1 MQARTER
8 LKLAVA
14 VVDAEI
20 AAMRHP
26 LAANAPKPLPQ
37 HLLSRELTVEAAP
50 SVRREPGPNVRLKL
64 PHNPSATLDT
74 PMDAPSLAAPAPA
87 AIKLLEHTATS
98 AAAGLAAAAA
108 PTVTTCAAPTAAHVE
123 LDRSQQGVPAPEAS
137 VRSSSDRADAGGLG
151 GELVGGSGKPGVG
164 TLGGDM
170 QRDMEAVRAFLA
182 LLSPPGP
189 QVRLSTRNHCVFFY
203 LPLCCC

>member
-74 PMDAPSLAAPAPA
+74 PMDAPSHAAPA

-98 AAAGLAAAAA
+98 AAAGLTAAAAT
-108 PTVTTCAAPTAAHVE
+108 TVEAQAAQSWACLLYTSP
-123 LDRSQQGVPAPEAS
+123 SP
-137 VRSSSDRADAGGLG
+137 
-151 GELVGGSGKPGVG
+151 
-164 TLGGDM
+164 
-170 QRDMEAVRAFLA
+170 RD
-182 LLSPPGP
+182 
-189 QVRLSTRNHCVFFY
+189 
-203 LPLCCC
+203 